1 MGRIGELYA
10 QHSAAAERVEALIE
24 EQQKKLKGRC
34 MAYAVGEQLKEM
46 SYKDERVAALLE
58 KDLEG
63 DGMGIE
69 EVEKKIASFAKA
81 NKGFATPQEAEKILR
96 DFYGLG
102 DAAAPPAP
110 EPDILNLTDFL

>member
-24 EQQKKLKGRC
+24 AQQKKLKGRC

-69 EVEKKIASFAKA
+69 EAEKKIAAFAKA
-81 NKGFATPQEAEKILR
+81 NKGFATLQEAEGILR

-102 DAAAPPAP
+102 SPTAPPAP